1 MSFRYYLRVELR
13 RLMLSPGTWLVAIL
27 TLCSPLAGYGL
38 YIRTN
43 GGTRSN
49 MWVANPVLAGALGG
63 TILFALLTLYE
74 LDRIRKSNMGELT
87 DAVVSPL
94 SLNTAKLMALLLAA
108 AFTALLTMVV
118 YLPFT
123 VFKMGHLFGASTY
136 FASYFIVL
144 LPALWLGVL
153 FATLFYRFTY
163 RVDLSVILL
172 VVCAELCFR
181 SFLYQDFILR
191 WINPNIPVYSD
202 GFSNA
207 PVLRTVFYNRLF
219 WLFML
224 AGLCLLSGLCTRKY
238 GKGMLGSF
246 LVNAKKLYRPLTA
259 AACIGFAVYLYLNQP
274 FINHAPMEY
283 GTHDMSSERV
293 IVDAIF
299 TEARPNVITGTQHGT
314 TTYQLENRTK
324 KESTLSIEIDCGYAI
339 KSITANGKPL
349 LFTDLN
355 NDFYIT
361 KLVTFQLP
369 VERDIELVVTYEGYP
384 QIWSNEAS
392 YLTGNEIS
400 SRFIKLTGASF
411 VPLVNALW
419 GRQMTNTANVVLPD
433 SMTPFVMEGSV
444 QFLNDNGDGT
454 KTWHLDR
461 REHSMIYLYAAD
473 YAHETVTAGETETN
487 FYYARNYK
495 HTMDKYNVTGAL
507 REVLDFCSEKYGP
520 IRVSV
525 DQKLT
530 LLQLSATAV
539 GGGGYASSGLS
550 VFGETIFAED
560 TLNDPLRGASGQE
573 IMAHEIVHQWWGG
586 LGVGFEGEYDSDG
599 DPEWTGEGFT
609 VYTTYRIMKEKYGQ
623 EYARE
628 NYVAVWE
635 QAVENMKRNFYHR
648 NPRYMEILPEQYASR
663 ITSSERGVKS
673 YCVMPLKILKAA
685 ELVGGEE
692 KMDEIMGDL
701 YKQKVASNNPVLTY
715 SEFLSA
721 CGLTKEALD
730 LE

>member
-27 TLCSPLAGYGL
+27 TLCSPLAGYRF
-38 YIRTN
+38 YMPTI

-49 MWVANPVLAGALGG
+49 LWIANPVLAGALGG
-63 TILFALLTLYE
+63 TILFAMLTLYE

-87 DAVVSPL
+87 DSVVSPL
-94 SLNTAKLMALLLAA
+94 SLNTAKLMALLLVAV
-108 AFTALLTMVV
+108 FTALLTMVV

-123 VFKMGHLFGASTY
+123 AFKMGHLFGASTY

-172 VVCAELCFR
+172 VASAAPCYR
-181 SFLYQDFILR
+181 GFLEEDFILR
-191 WINPNIPVYSD
+191 WINPNVPVYSD

-219 WLFML
+219 WLFIL
-224 AGLCLLSGLCTRKY
+224 GGICLLSGLCTRKY

-259 AACIGFAVYLYLNQP
+259 AICIGFAVFLYLGQP
-274 FINHAPMEY
+274 FVNHAPMEY
-283 GTHDMSSERV
+283 GNHNAMSERV
-293 IVDAIF
+293 TVNAIS
-299 TEARPNVITGTQHGT
+299 TLAKPNVIVGTQHGT
-314 TTYQLENRTK
+314 TTYLLTNSSNNSVEC
-324 KESTLSIEIDCGYAI
+324 SLEIDCGYTV
-339 KSITANGKPL
+339 KGITANGQPL

-355 NDFYIT
+355 NDLYLS

-369 VERDIELVVTYEGYP
+369 AERDIELVVTYGGYP
-384 QIWSNEAS
+384 QIWSNSAS
-392 YLTGNEIS
+392 ILTGNEIS
-400 SRFIKLTGASF
+400 SRFVNLTVASF
-411 VPLVNALW
+411 APLVNAVW
-419 GRQMTNTANVVLPD
+419 GRQMTNTADVVLPG
-433 SMTPFVMEGSV
+433 SMTPLVMGGSV
-444 QFLNDNGDGT
+444 QLMSDNGDGT

-461 REHSMIYLYAAD
+461 GKHSMVYMYAAD
-473 YAHETVTAGETETN
+473 YAYETIIAGDTETN
-487 FYYARNYK
+487 FYYARNNK
-495 HTMDKYNVTGAL
+495 QTMDKYNVTGAL
-507 REVLDFCSEKYGP
+507 REVLDFCSEKYGL

-530 LLQLSATAV
+530 LLQLSATMF
-539 GGGGYASSGLS
+539 GGYASSGMS
-550 VFGETIFAED
+550 VFGETTFAED
-560 TLNDPLRGASGQE
+560 TLNDPWRGASGQE
-573 IMAHEIVHQWWGG
+573 VMAHEIVHQWWGG
-586 LGVGFEGEYDSDG
+586 LGVGFEGEYDLAG
-599 DPEWTGEGFT
+599 DPEWTSEGFT
-609 VYTTYRIMKEKYGQ
+609 VYTTYRIMKEKFGEQ
-623 EYARE
+623 YARE

-648 NPRYMEILPEQYASR
+648 NPQYMEILPERYASR
-663 ITSSERGVKS
+663 ITSSERQVKA
-673 YCVMPLKILKAA
+673 YCIMPLKILKAA

-701 YKQKVASNNPVLTY
+701 YKQKAASNNPVLTY

-730 LE
+730 IE